1 VATTGLTIAERRT
14 SNSKPESLSDIAIF
28 SIKDIKVKNNILA
41 DKKYDYL
48 FTVDS
53 LNEIVAG
60 IPFRDAYKAVA
71 EQLENGTFQSPKE
84 TKHTHEGSINNLC
97 LAEIK
102 EKMKSSF
109 SVAFSPAY
117 SNKNLV

>member
-1 VATTGLTIAERRT
+1 VATRDLQLLKEGLFPAIQNLKAC
-14 SNSKPESLSDIAIF
+14 LDIAIF

-53 LNEIVAG
+53 LNEMVVAG

-71 EQLENGTFQSPKE
+71 EQLEHGTFQSLKKPNTLMK
-84 TKHTHEGSINNLC
+84 GINNLC

-102 EKMKSSF
+102 EKMM
-109 SVAFSPAY
+109 
-117 SNKNLV
+117 L

>member
-1 VATTGLTIAERRT
+1 
-14 SNSKPESLSDIAIF
+14 
-28 SIKDIKVKNNILA
+28 VKNNILA

-53 LNEIVAG
+53 LNEMVVAG

-71 EQLENGTFQSPKE
+71 EQLEHGTFQSP
-84 TKHTHEGSINNLC
+84 KHTHEGSINNLC

-109 SVAFSPAY
+109 SVALVQRIQI
-117 SNKNLV
+117 KNPRLD

>member
-1 VATTGLTIAERRT
+1 LLKEGLFPAIQNLKAC
-14 SNSKPESLSDIAIF
+14 LDIAIF

-53 LNEIVAG
+53 LNEMVVE
-60 IPFRDAYKAVA
+60 FL
-71 EQLENGTFQSPKE
+71 LEMLTKPLLNSSKTERFNPKE

-109 SVAFSPAY
+109 LA
-117 SNKNLV
+117 LVHVFK